1 MVSRDWLI
9 ADPEIRTLSQS
20 RAAPVA
26 VAVPGKTDV
35 PRDAVVLQLNMMY
48 HGAATDP
55 GLLGAVP
62 VHLRATGCV
71 YSCNKL

>member
-1 MVSRDWLI
+1 MA

-20 RAAPVA
+20 QAAPVA

-35 PRDAVVLQLNMMY
+35 PRDAVVLAIAAEHDVPWYQVQLQILV
-48 HGAATDP
+48 

-62 VHLRATGCV
+62 VHLQATGCV
-71 YSCNKL
+71 YKL